1 MILQSNVIAF
11 PADYGELP
19 PDEMQKVRDTAYTL
33 YRHADGDLIGA
44 MAILRAAC
52 LILCDLS
59 SGDPDPIAALDLNL
73 RDLRC
78 ETKGL
83 IELMQS

>member
-1 MILQSNVIAF
+1 MTLQSNVIAF
-11 PADYGELP
+11 PADFGELS
-19 PDEMQKVRDTAYTL
+19 PDEMREVRDTAYTL
-33 YRHADGDLIGA
+33 YRHADGDMIGS
-44 MAILRAAC
+44 MAVLRAAC

-78 ETKGL
+78 ETERL